1 MADNTCHN
9 TCCNIK
15 CISSYRIGFAHIQ
28 HVVLFKD
35 GSEITVDRYAQLWLS
50 LIWVWRFAII
60 TLLAVEIGVVYE
72 CVEITSIGG

>member
-35 GSEITVDRYAQLWLS
+35 GSEIVVDKTIPFWL
-50 LIWVWRFAII
+50 
-60 TLLAVEIGVVYE
+60 LLLMDRDVIVDWWHVIE
-72 CVEITSIGG
+72 CGNWS